1 MNRTKDGCCTGGS
14 RTGYFDGAE
23 APRNWYPLPT
33 LRDRA
38 VSCFCLA
45 GGIYSIFALKRVAR
59 MGGRK
64 PTFLL
69 GRLECNDTGIARGVF
84 GWIWKKFGKP
94 PSAWRG
100 RKGLKSMMLSGRWG
114 SSA

>member
-1 MNRTKDGCCTGGS
+1 MEKQLSKMSGRAAVPLRLKILLCRHAFEKSERVSAC
-14 RTGYFDGAE
+14 FV
-23 APRNWYPLPT
+23 RN
-33 LRDRA
+33 D
-38 VSCFCLA
+38 A
-45 GGIYSIFALKRVAR
+45 GGVGRQGKFALKRVAR

-69 GRLECNDTGIARGVF
+69 GRWRAVDTGIAWGVF

-100 RKGLKSMMLSGRWG
+100 RKGWKYMMLSGR
-114 SSA
+114 